1 MYELSKQFR
10 FDAAHT
16 LDRVV
21 QTESSRRIHG
31 HSYRGEVTLR
41 GRPDPVSGMI
51 VDVGILE
58 KELESVRDALD
69 HRFLDDINDLGPAT
83 MENLCRWIW
92 NRLKPEFSA
101 LSKVSVYRDSNSDA
115 VTYWGEEEL
124 A

>member
-1 MYELSKQFR
+1 
-10 FDAAHT
+10 
-16 LDRVV
+16 
-21 QTESSRRIHG
+21 
-31 HSYRGEVTLR
+31 
-41 GRPDPVSGMI
+41 MI

-92 NRLKPEFSA
+92 NRLKPEFPA

>member
-83 MENLCRWIW
+83 MENPCRWIW
-92 NRLKPEFSA
+92 NRLKPEFPA

>member
-92 NRLKPEFSA
+92 NRLKPEFPA